1 MNFCKIWD
9 KFMSKNPFYKTVPNI
24 KPILTCD
31 PEVEA
36 LMLFDKLIVN

>member
-24 KPILTCD
+24 KPNQI
-31 PEVEA
+31 EN
-36 LMLFDKLIVN
+36 FDM